1 LVGDVSVKRLL
12 LAFQQ
17 DLEGEVVDA
26 LNSAHS
32 KPSKVPPGKKELSM
46 CDFLR
51 KEKDALATD
60 LTSKPQN
67 EEMSDIAPQPV
78 TSSTVKLKRK
88 NVDSDTPDPKR
99 AKTDT
104 GDSTRSEFK
113 I

>member
-1 LVGDVSVKRLL
+1 LVGDVSLKRLL

-17 DLEGEVVDA
+17 DLEGEVVDS

-32 KPSKVPPGKKELSM
+32 KPSKVPPG
-46 CDFLR
+46 DFLR

>member
-1 LVGDVSVKRLL
+1 

-17 DLEGEVVDA
+17 DLEGEVVDS